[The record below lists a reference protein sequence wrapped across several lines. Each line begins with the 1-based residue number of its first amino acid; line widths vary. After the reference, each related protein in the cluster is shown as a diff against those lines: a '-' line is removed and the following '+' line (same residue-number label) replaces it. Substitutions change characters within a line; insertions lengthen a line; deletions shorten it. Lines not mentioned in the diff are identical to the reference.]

1 MKNRNHRHAHRWAN
15 AVMVSCLVTVLLTLA
30 LTPTSMAQDRLV
42 PLRLEGKKTLY
53 QRVLTRLGAEI
64 RENPEGQS
72 PVIVRV
78 PPFSIYYVYDRKQTD
93 GREWVQVG
101 PSSHADVSG
110 WIAAEQLVPWK
121 QMLAGFFTQ
130 AGNRYPALFL
140 RDRDTLAELLES
152 ELGASRAGR
161 MREEAARG
169 GADSPVV
176 ALEPDTYIDLQKN
189 FYLLP
194 ILDHYQADDD
204 FATKLLKVAVVN
216 ANLQE
221 QGAKAATGEEAD
233 PLAGFKVAITF
244 VIDTTLS
251 MDPYIEQTRDA
262 IRRICDKTQTTP
274 WRKRFNFAVIAF
286 RDSLKAR
293 PELAYTWRRVADFK
307 DGRDCDALLR
317 EAESIGEA
325 TISSKGFT
333 EDAYAGV
340 HAALTE
346 LDWKPFGGR
355 YIVLITDASAR
366 SGSNRYSSTRLN
378 AEELSSKAHA
388 QGVAVLALHLLTPE
402 GKQDHERAAGQYRAL
417 STWPNLEPFYYPLP
431 AGADQFG
438 VEVEQLADELIG
450 QLGKDVT
457 EYLEGGSRRE
467 RQASDRR
474 SRHIDQLGHAMRLA
488 YLGRIRD
495 TAAPEVFEAWVA
507 ERNVQD
513 RRRLALEIRVLLTKD
528 QLSDLQ
534 TALRQVV
541 EAGDL
546 TDLAPEDFFNQ
557 VRKLLVVAQR
567 DSSELARAKTLGDS
581 VVLGEYLDGLPYR
594 SALTGIDQESWLA
607 MGAGERQE
615 IIDDIEAKIQLYQD
629 IHDDP
634 DLWVT
639 LDDDHSKGDSFY
651 PLLLIDLP

>member
-1 MKNRNHRHAHRWAN
+1 MKNRNHRQARWWAN
-15 AVMVSCLVTVLLTLA
+15 AVMVPFLATALLTLA

-42 PLRLEGKKTLY
+42 PLKLEGKKTLY

-64 RENPEGQS
+64 RESPEAQS

-78 PPFSIYYVYDRKQTD
+78 PPFSIYYVYDRKQTA
-93 GREWVQVG
+93 GGEWVQVG
-101 PSSHADVSG
+101 PSSRAGVSG

-130 AGNRYPALFL
+130 PGNRYPALFL
-140 RDRDTLAELLES
+140 HDRDTLVELLES

-161 MREEAARG
+161 MREETARG

-176 ALEPDTYIDLQKN
+176 AMEPDTYIDLRKN

-194 ILDHYQADDD
+194 ILNHYQADDD
-204 FATKLLKVAVVN
+204 FATKLLNVAVVN
-216 ANLQE
+216 ANIQE
-221 QGAKAATGEEAD
+221 QGARATTGEEAD

-251 MDPYIEQTRDA
+251 MGPYIEQTRDA
-262 IRRICDKTQTTP
+262 IRRICDKTQTTQ
-274 WRKRFNFAVIAF
+274 WRERFNFAVIAF

-293 PELAYTWRRVADFK
+293 PELAYTWRRVAGFK

-317 EAESIGEA
+317 EAASVGEA
-325 TISSKGFT
+325 AISSKGFT

-340 HAALTE
+340 NAALTE
-346 LDWKPFGGR
+346 LDWKPYGGR

-402 GKQDHERAAGQYRAL
+402 GRQDHDRAAGQYRAL

-438 VEVEQLADELIG
+438 VEVEQLADALIG
-450 QLGKDVT
+450 QLGKDVA
-457 EYLEGGSRRE
+457 EYLEEGSRRGQ
-467 RQASDRR
+467 QASAQR

-488 YLGRIRD
+488 YLGRTRD

-513 RRRLALEIRVLLTKD
+513 RRKLALEIRVLLTKD

-546 TDLAPEDFFNQ
+546 TDLAPEDFFTQ
-557 VRKLLVVAQR
+557 VRKLLIVAQR
-567 DSSELARAKTLGDS
+567 DSSDLARAKTLGDS

-639 LDDDHSKGDSFY
+639 LDDDHSKGDAFY
-651 PLLLIDLP
+651 PLLLSDLP

>member
-1 MKNRNHRHAHRWAN
+1 MKARHFFTVCSVILLCGGVLN
-15 AVMVSCLVTVLLTLA
+15 ADAPNFFFDGTLESGGVPIAMTTPVATAVDWNNDGMKDLVIGDFYYGNIYLHLNEGTNLNPVFNDIVTGIEKKTNDKSDLSTLGA
-30 LTPTSMAQDRLV
+30 FVDGLNLPTSA
-42 PLRLEGKKTLY
+42 
-53 QRVLTRLGAEI
+53 TRRAY
-64 RENPEGQS
+64 
-72 PVIVRV
+72 VIDNIDL
-78 PPFSIYYVYDRKQTD
+78 S
-93 GREWVQVG
+93 
-101 PSSHADVSG
+101 
-110 WIAAEQLVPWK
+110 
-121 QMLAGFFTQ
+121 QMLNYLAVRSIIQ
-130 AGNRYPALFL
+130 DADDL
-140 RDRDTLAELLES
+140 R
-152 ELGASRAGR
+152 
-161 MREEAARG
+161 
-169 GADSPVV
+169 
-176 ALEPDTYIDLQKN
+176 KN

-194 ILDHYQADDD
+194 ILNHYQADDD
-204 FATKLLKVAVVN
+204 FATKLLNVAVVN
-216 ANLQE
+216 ANIQE
-221 QGAKAATGEEAD
+221 QGARATTGEEAD

-251 MDPYIEQTRDA
+251 MGPYIEQTRDA
-262 IRRICDKTQTTP
+262 IRRICDKTQTTQ
-274 WRKRFNFAVIAF
+274 WRERFNFAVIAF

-293 PELAYTWRRVADFK
+293 PELAYTWRRVAGFK

-317 EAESIGEA
+317 EAASVGEA
-325 TISSKGFT
+325 AISSKGFT

-340 HAALTE
+340 NAALTE
-346 LDWKPFGGR
+346 LDWKPYGGR

-402 GKQDHERAAGQYRAL
+402 GRQDHDRAAGQYRAL

-438 VEVEQLADELIG
+438 VEVEQLADALIG
-450 QLGKDVT
+450 QLGKDVA
-457 EYLEGGSRRE
+457 EYLEEGSRRGQ
-467 RQASDRR
+467 QASAQR

-488 YLGRIRD
+488 YLGRTRD

-513 RRRLALEIRVLLTKD
+513 RRKLALEIRVLLTKD

-546 TDLAPEDFFNQ
+546 TDLAPEDFFTQ
-557 VRKLLVVAQR
+557 VRKLLIVAQR
-567 DSSELARAKTLGDS
+567 DSSDLARAKTLGDS

-594 SALTGIDQESWLA
+594 SALTGINQESWLA

-639 LDDDHSKGDSFY
+639 LDDGHSKGDAFY
-651 PLLLIDLP
+651 PLLLSDLP